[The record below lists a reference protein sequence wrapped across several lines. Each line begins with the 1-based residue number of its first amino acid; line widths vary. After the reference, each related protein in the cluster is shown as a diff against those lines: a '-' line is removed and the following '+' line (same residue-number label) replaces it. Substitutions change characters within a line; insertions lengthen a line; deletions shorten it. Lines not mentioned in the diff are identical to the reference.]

1 MTKHSTKEG
10 EQETLYTYYEVEIQ
24 GTSLDW
30 DITICESLDHV
41 RDILQYLDTFLDDP
55 EIEAKVIITGIGLTR
70 SAYENWKKEHL
81 EN

>member
-1 MTKHSTKEG
+1 MTKDSSE
-10 EQETLYTYYEVEIQ
+10 ETLYTYYQLEVQ

-41 RDILQYLDTFLDDP
+41 RDTLQYLDTFLDDP

-70 SAYENWKKEHL
+70 SAYKKWKEENI

>member
-1 MTKHSTKEG
+1 MTE
-10 EQETLYTYYEVEIQ
+10 EPVYTYYQLEVQ

-55 EIEAKVIITGIGLTR
+55 EIEAKVVITGIGLTR
-70 SAYENWKKEHL
+70 SAYEKCKEENL